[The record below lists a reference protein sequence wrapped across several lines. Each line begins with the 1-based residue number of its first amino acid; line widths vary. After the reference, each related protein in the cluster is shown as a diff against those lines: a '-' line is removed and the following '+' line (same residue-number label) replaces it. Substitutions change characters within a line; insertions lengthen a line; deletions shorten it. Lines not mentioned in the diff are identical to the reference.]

1 MKLAL
6 TFPEPLYQ
14 QAYKELK
21 RLIVTGKL
29 QPGEKVI
36 MSKLAEQYEISRTP
50 LREALRQLQSEGLI
64 IQDHTTM
71 RIVEINKHDF
81 LDLYQARIVLEK
93 EIMKSIVSVIPEED
107 FPKIESILLESDKA
121 IQGDDPYKIL
131 EVNTQFHEC
140 LMNYCPNA
148 RMIQLLNYV
157 RSLLLIYRANINK
170 KAKNNIEIHHEHK
183 EIFEAIKVR
192 DVEKSIQ
199 LIEAHMLNDQNRG
212 LEDL

>member
-1 MKLAL
+1 MAL

-21 RLIVTGKL
+21 RLIATGKL

-71 RIVEINKHDF
+71 RIVEINKNDF
-81 LDLYQARIVLEK
+81 LDLYQTRIVLEK
-93 EIMKSIVSVIPEED
+93 EVMKSIVPIIPGED
-107 FPKIESILLESDKA
+107 FFKIECILLESEKA
-121 IQGDDPYKIL
+121 IQEGDPYKIL
-131 EVNTQFHEC
+131 EVNTQFHET

-157 RSLLLIYRANINK
+157 RSLLLIYRATINK
-170 KAKNNIEIHHEHK
+170 KTKNNIEIYREHK
-183 EIFEAIKVR
+183 EIFEAIKAR
-192 DVEKSIQ
+192 DIKKSIQ
-199 LIEAHMLNDQNRG
+199 LIETHMLNDQNRG

>member
-1 MKLAL
+1 MAL

-71 RIVEINKHDF
+71 KIVEINKHDF
-81 LDLYQARIVLEK
+81 LDLYQTRIVLEK
-93 EIMKSIVSVIPEED
+93 EVIKSIVGLIPEED
-107 FPKIESILLESDKA
+107 FPKIESILLESEKA
-121 IQGDDPYKIL
+121 IQEEDPYKIL
-131 EVNTQFHEC
+131 EANTQFHEC
-140 LMNYCPNA
+140 LMNYCPNV

-170 KAKNNIEIHHEHK
+170 KAKNNMDIYHEHRS
-183 EIFEAIKVR
+183 IFEAVKTR

-199 LIEAHMLNDQNRG
+199 CIETHMLNDQKRG